1 MGSAK
6 RKITYKCPF
15 CNNRYYRDNLPS
27 HLQDTH
33 EELIPEDFT
42 ALRYTFNYVN
52 KKPLNY
58 HGKCTECGGPTPW
71 DENKGRYDRQCEKK
85 ACKDS
90 YLKKF
95 EENMM
100 RTKGVTRISATAAG
114 QEKMLAH
121 RRISGEYTFTDGTKK
136 TYTGKYEKAALEF
149 MDKILHV
156 KSKDIMC
163 PGVILEYQFEGKTHI
178 YITDFYYQPYN
189 LIIEVKDGG
198 DNPNKRSMPSYRAKQ
213 IAKEKFIVEHTNFNY
228 IRLTNNELSQLIS
241 VFLDLKFQLIE
252 NTGDRVIHIN
262 EMMNALMGSSPVGY
276 NTPQS
281 TYIVNY
287 MQNNTFSQGITNDP
301 ELKCMIYVDPEDHRL
316 KKGSK
321 DNISGQYEMYLVNT
335 DNINESLNIIA
346 NTIGSVVRP
355 TFIYE
360 TVFGKKMYT
369 DDQIR
374 VTEEAIRIPSFEDH
388 LDSIKENTS
397 NFILYGTTDISTLDR
412 LNMIKNDASYLS
424 SIVERS
430 LS

>member
-27 HLQDTH
+27 HLQDIH

-52 KKPLNY
+52 KKPLDY

-121 RRISGEYTFTDGTKK
+121 RRISGEYTFADGTKK

-149 MDKILHV
+149 MDKILHI

-276 NTPQS
+276 NAPPAPSRAGRTVPARPARSGSASGAGCAAARPRRPSVSDTAPRNTAPWACTYNRAGSGARAYAPRSVSGCGSSHQAPPSGRTP
-281 TYIVNY
+281 
-287 MQNNTFSQGITNDP
+287 
-301 ELKCMIYVDPEDHRL
+301 
-316 KKGSK
+316 
-321 DNISGQYEMYLVNT
+321 
-335 DNINESLNIIA
+335 A
-346 NTIGSVVRP
+346 
-355 TFIYE
+355 
-360 TVFGKKMYT
+360 
-369 DDQIR
+369 
-374 VTEEAIRIPSFEDH
+374 
-388 LDSIKENTS
+388 
-397 NFILYGTTDISTLDR
+397 
-412 LNMIKNDASYLS
+412 ASAFP
-424 SIVERS
+424 V
-430 LS
+430 